1 MEAKNKLK
9 AHLQES
15 RFLKRI
21 IVVLVLLLFVLAY
34 AVYTIP
40 RQITVY
46 QPPDVSK
53 AFLQEQGNVP
63 LETVYHFARLLWE
76 NINYCEEDCAQEYL
90 GQLDKYS
97 GYLSKDCK
105 RQLTNHFK
113 QHRGSY
119 QYRNRM
125 LVPTEDPKEN
135 LFSEDKV
142 ERISSNLWYTN
153 LTYILKD
160 EVRGLDVRNNKILY
174 PLKIIRSNRP
184 RAVNP
189 LRLEVDCYI
198 DKQGPRLIEKR
209 EQK

>member
-1 MEAKNKLK
+1 MEPKNKLK
-9 AHLQES
+9 AHLQEL

-21 IVVLVLLLFVLAY
+21 IAVLILLLFITAY

-53 AFLQEQGNVP
+53 AFSQEQGSVP

-76 NINYCEEDCAQEYL
+76 NINYCEEDCNKEYL
-90 GQLDKYS
+90 QQLDKYS

-105 RQLTNHFK
+105 RQLSNHFEK
-113 QHRGSY
+113 HRGSY
-119 QYRNRM
+119 QYRNRV
-125 LVPTEDPKEN
+125 LVPTENPSEN
-135 LFSEDKV
+135 LFSSDKV
-142 ERISSNLWYTN
+142 ERISSNVWYAN

-160 EVRGLDVRNNKILY
+160 DVRGLKVRNNKILY

-198 DKQGPRLIEKR
+198 DNQGPRLLEKR
-209 EQK
+209 ETK